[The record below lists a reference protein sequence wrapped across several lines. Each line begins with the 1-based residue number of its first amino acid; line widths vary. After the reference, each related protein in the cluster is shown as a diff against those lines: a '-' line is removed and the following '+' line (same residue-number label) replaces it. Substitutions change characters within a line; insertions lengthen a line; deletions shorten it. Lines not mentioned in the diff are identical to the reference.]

1 MEYQTEVVKAEYPGE
16 LNSRILK
23 EKGMDLIKELKKDP
37 AVIKAAELLKKGEI
51 TALPTE
57 TVYGLA
63 ADAMNT
69 EAVKKIFAAKG
80 RPQDNPLIVHIGEK
94 KQLTFLVD
102 GEISLKAQMLI
113 DRFWPGPLTIIFKK
127 SSLVPDITSAGLD
140 TVAVR
145 MPAHPLILAVMQ
157 LSELAL
163 AAPSANT
170 SGYPS
175 PTSAEHVYSDLNGKI
190 PLIIDGGSSEVGVES
205 TVIDLSGD
213 KAVVLRPGGITREKI
228 SELLEEEVALS
239 SIKIGRKTSAPA
251 PGMKYRHYA
260 PDKKLHLFSPDN
272 LNNILEQAEDKNIA
286 LIISKENKPEANSIK
301 NIKAVETFSKK
312 NPAELG
318 RKLYALLRQLD
329 NNREVEEIYIEEI
342 PDKGIGEAVMN
353 RIYKA
358 CDEKRAED
366 SGGGED

>member
-1 MEYQTEVVKAEYPGE
+1 MEYQTEVVKAKYPGE
-16 LNSRILK
+16 LNSSVLK

-51 TALPTE
+51 AALPTE

-63 ADAMNT
+63 ADALNT

-80 RPQDNPLIVHIGEK
+80 RPQDNPLIVHIGEE

-145 MPAHPLILAVMQ
+145 MPAHPLIMAVIQ
-157 LSELAL
+157 LSGLAL

-170 SGYPS
+170 SGYTS

-190 PLIIDGGSSEVGVES
+190 PLILDGGSSEVGVES

-228 SELLEEEVALS
+228 SED
-239 SIKIGRKTSAPA
+239 RKS
-251 PGMKYRHYA
+251 
-260 PDKKLHLFSPDN
+260 
-272 LNNILEQAEDKNIA
+272 
-286 LIISKENKPEANSIK
+286 
-301 NIKAVETFSKK
+301 V
-312 NPAELG
+312 
-318 RKLYALLRQLD
+318 
-329 NNREVEEIYIEEI
+329 V
-342 PDKGIGEAVMN
+342 
-353 RIYKA
+353 
-358 CDEKRAED
+358 
-366 SGGGED
+366 